1 MAHMKKRAWK
11 LSSAA
16 LAGEKKSLQFGAGRW
31 CPNPWCMVFNT
42 KGGCIC
48 IYIYI
53 YIYMFSILYINI
65 HMYMCMCFVVCINVC
80 MYVYKVEYQS
90 GISNNVSIIY
100 VQSWRYMTNH
110 FMRIWPLWGRN
121 GNGGMYILYNWN
133 QNTNNTMMS
142 YTPDILLLER
152 KQIW

>member
-53 YIYMFSILYINI
+53 RIYIYTYI
-65 HMYMCMCFVVCINVC
+65 Y
-80 MYVYKVEYQS
+80 
-90 GISNNVSIIY
+90 IY
-100 VQSWRYMTNH
+100 VQ
-110 FMRIWPLWGRN
+110 
-121 GNGGMYILYNWN
+121 YIIYKYPHVYVYVFCSVYQCLYVC
-133 QNTNNTMMS
+133 
-142 YTPDILLLER
+142 I
-152 KQIW
+152 